1 MRIAAAAFA
10 CLALCPGLA
19 STAFGA
25 DTGEVVWVDPGC
37 DHFIAKVG
45 EEFGTYNWRSGKA
58 PAKGDK
64 FEGDLMSLEAGPR
77 EIRNLSS
84 GGTNTVYILAMG
96 PKLYSMIHTAPV
108 QCKERFRGAAR

>member
-1 MRIAAAAFA
+1 MRITTAA
-10 CLALCPGLA
+10 CLALSLGLGA
-19 STAFGA
+19 NVYAA
-25 DTGEVVWVDPGC
+25 DTGEVVWVDPSC

-64 FEGDLMSLEAGPR
+64 FEGDLMSLEPGAR
-77 EIRNLSS
+77 EIKNVSS